1 MRLVLD
7 TNILIS
13 ALIIESFTRN
23 ILVMSG
29 IEFLVPE
36 FTFEEINKHKNEILR
51 KSKLSEQ
58 QFNLLMATLKENLII
73 VPKYEI
79 RRIKEAKEI
88 MDNIDSNDT
97 VFVALA
103 LSTINDGIWSD
114 DVHFKKQ
121 NVVKVWN
128 TKELIKLLLDFY
140 R

>member
-13 ALIIESFTRN
+13 ALIRESITRK

-36 FTFEEINKHKNEILR
+36 FTFEEINKHKNEILK
-51 KSKLSEQ
+51 KSKLKTS
-58 QFNLLMATLKENLII
+58 QFDLLMATLKENLMII
-73 VPKYEI
+73 PKYEI

-88 MDNIDSNDT
+88 MDNIDPNDT
-97 VFVALA
+97 IFIALA
-103 LSTINDGIWSD
+103 LSTLNDGIWSD
-114 DVHFKKQ
+114 DIHFKRQ

-128 TKELIKLLLDFY
+128 TEELVKFLL
-140 R
+140 RK

>member
-13 ALIIESFTRN
+13 ALVRESITRK

-36 FTFEEINKHKNEILR
+36 FTFEEINKHKKEILK
-51 KSKLSEQ
+51 KSKLNAS
-58 QFNLLMATLKENLII
+58 QFDLLMATLKENLTI

-79 RRIKEAKEI
+79 RKIKEAKEI
-88 MDNIDSNDT
+88 MDKIDPNDT
-97 VFVALA
+97 VFIALA
-103 LSTINDGIWSD
+103 LSTLNDGIWSD

-128 TKELIKLLLDFY
+128 TEELIKFLL
-140 R
+140 RK